1 MELNEEQ
8 LKKLKELELECLRTL
23 ISLCEQNDLRWCLAG
38 GSLLGAV
45 RHQGFIPWDD
55 DIDLVMPRRDY
66 DVLCRLKMPEP
77 YFLQCLKTEP
87 ACGILF
93 AKLMNTDTVYIESSR
108 RHMDIHHGVCVD
120 IFPVDYYPEQGLPD
134 LWQWGLHML
143 MHYRMRSLYADAHRI
158 RPLYRKIGAELCMA
172 VSKLILPDAQKAMI
186 WYEQKLRHAER
197 SSKVI
202 VTGGAYD
209 RKDIYRISWLGF
221 CRKAL
226 FEGIPV
232 NIPVHYDEIL
242 RQTYGCY
249 MELPPAEERKGH
261 HFAEVFHA

>member
-8 LKKLKELELECLRTL
+8 LKKLKELELECLKVF
-23 ISLCEQNDLRWCLAG
+23 ISLCEENDLRWCLAG

-55 DIDLVMPRRDY
+55 DIDLIMPRRDY
-66 DVLCRLKMPEP
+66 DVLCRLKMPEH

-93 AKLMNTDTVYIESSR
+93 AKLMNTDTVYIETSR
-108 RHMDIHHGVCVD
+108 RHMDIHHGVSVD
-120 IFPVDYYPEQGLPD
+120 IFPVDYYPDRAVPD
-134 LWQWGLHML
+134 MVCWGMHRL
-143 MHYRMRSLYADAHRI
+143 MHYRLRSLYADAHEI
-158 RPLYRKIGAELCMA
+158 RPFLRKVCTELCMA
-172 VSKLILPDAQKAMI
+172 AAKLILPDAQCALI
-186 WYEQKLRHAER
+186 RYEQKLRHTKK

-202 VTGGAYD
+202 ITGGAYG
-209 RKDIYRISWLGF
+209 RKDIYEISWLGY

-226 FEGIPV
+226 FEGISV
-232 NIPVHYDEIL
+232 NIPVRFDEIL
-242 RQTYGCY
+242 RQTYGDY
-249 MELPPAEERKGH
+249 MTLPPAEERKGH